1 MRPLTLFLIAAAIP
15 CGPSASK
22 SQVAPNKATSD
33 SVWRKR
39 LLNSPC
45 RRPSIKTLKWPEFA
59 AARRTITVRIPP
71 SFRQDPYDPALKTA
85 GARTLVPPSASAWGA
100 APGIDFVQ
108 LTIGRQDSVKLVFPG
123 PRESE
128 ESLCLETIDGANA
141 TIASYKWT
149 IHPGDD
155 GYLGPYI
162 VFANVLFQDGL
173 ALRIFGQGSTKE
185 QQDQMLAVV
194 RSIRRMPITTR

>member
-1 MRPLTLFLIAAAIP
+1 MRLIPLFLIAAAIP
-15 CGPSASK
+15 CSPSASK
-22 SQVAPNKATSD
+22 SQVASNKATSD

-39 LLNSPC
+39 LRGSPC
-45 RRPSIKTLKWPEFA
+45 RRPSITTSNWPEFA

-85 GARTLVPPSASAWGA
+85 GASTLTPPSASAWGA
-100 APGIDFVQ
+100 TPGIGFVQ
-108 LTIGRQDSVKLVFPG
+108 FTIGRQDSVKLVFPG
-123 PRESE
+123 PREAE

-141 TIASYKWT
+141 TITSYKWT

-155 GYLGPYI
+155 GYLGPYM

-185 QQDQMLAVV
+185 QQEQMLAAI
-194 RSIRRMPITTR
+194 RSIRRMPTITP